1 VLKVRPEESAIRSFL
16 QPILP
21 YTEREETVVETIASE
36 FFVRAEEH
44 IERYNLLKHP
54 FYTAWTAGELT
65 REDLRE
71 YAAEYWHH
79 VSAFPSYLSA
89 LHSRLEDG
97 ATRRMVAANLADE
110 EGIGAPDDRAHSDL
124 WMDFAKGMGAT
135 EGEVKSR
142 TLQPETQRLISSF
155 ERVAREGNTA
165 AALAA
170 FYAYE
175 SRVPAIAR
183 EKAAGLKNQ
192 YGADSPTT
200 RYFTLHQTADVLH
213 ADVWRKLI
221 ASELAKAPEA
231 AEQSLDAVEGIAAAL
246 WSVLDGMERKRQARK
261 TVTAN
266 A

>member
-1 VLKVRPEESAIRSFL
+1 MNADK
-16 QPILP
+16 
-21 YTEREETVVETIASE
+21 
-36 FFVRAEEH
+36 FFVQAEERL
-44 IERYNLLKHP
+44 ERYNLLKHP

-79 VSAFPSYLSA
+79 VSAFPAHLSA

-110 EGIGAPDDRAHSDL
+110 EGIGSPDDRAHSEL
-124 WMDFAKGMGAT
+124 WMDFAKGMGAS
-135 EGEVKSR
+135 EAEVKSR
-142 TLQPETQRLISSF
+142 ELQPETKRLIASLQS
-155 ERVAREGNTA
+155 AGREGSTA

-183 EKAAGLKNQ
+183 EKAAGLKKH
-192 YGADSPTT
+192 YGADAATA

-221 ASELAKAPEA
+221 TGEVEENPEA
-231 AEQSLDAVEGIAAAL
+231 AEKALDAAEQTASAL
-246 WSVLDGMERKRQARK
+246 WSALDGVERERQARK
-261 TVTAN
+261 ASLVS
-266 A
+266 

>member
-1 VLKVRPEESAIRSFL
+1 MEAIGK
-16 QPILP
+16 
-21 YTEREETVVETIASE
+21 E
-36 FFVRAEEH
+36 FFVQAEER

-89 LHSRLEDG
+89 LHSRLDDCV
-97 ATRRMVAANLADE
+97 TRRMVATNLADE
-110 EGIGAPDDRAHSDL
+110 EGVGAPDGRAHSDL
-124 WMDFAKGMGAT
+124 WMDFARGMGAN
-135 EGEVKSR
+135 EVEVKTR
-142 TLQPETQRLISSF
+142 APRPETQRLISSF
-155 ERVAREGNTA
+155 RSIASEGSTA

-175 SRVPAIAR
+175 SRVPAIAH
-183 EKAAGLKNQ
+183 EKAAGLKDH
-192 YGADSPTT
+192 YGADAATM

-213 ADVWRKLI
+213 ADVWRTLI
-221 ASELAKAPEA
+221 AGELAKSPESAPEA
-231 AEQSLDAVEGIAAAL
+231 LTAAEQTAAAL
-246 WSVLDGMERKRQARK
+246 WFALDGVERNRQARRSL
-261 TVTAN
+261 TTAN

>member
-1 VLKVRPEESAIRSFL
+1 
-16 QPILP
+16 
-21 YTEREETVVETIASE
+21 VETTASE
-36 FFVRAEEH
+36 FFVQAEER

-79 VSAFPSYLSA
+79 VSAFPSHLSA
-89 LHSRLEDG
+89 LHSRLEDSG
-97 ATRRMVAANLADE
+97 TRRMIAANLADE

-135 EGEVKSR
+135 EGEVKAR

-175 SRVPAIAR
+175 SRVPAIAK
-183 EKAAGLKNQ
+183 EKAAGLKNR
-192 YGADSPTT
+192 YGADSTT
-200 RYFTLHQTADVLH
+200 ARYFTLHQTADVLH
-213 ADVWRKLI
+213 ADIWRKLI
-221 ASELAKAPEA
+221 ANELAKAPEA
-231 AEQSLDAVEGIAAAL
+231 AQESLDTVEEIAGALWSALDAVE
-246 WSVLDGMERKRQARK
+246 RNRQAR
-261 TVTAN
+261 N
-266 A
+266 AAAASA